1 MQEFDIA
8 VIGAGSAGPKA
19 ARIAAR
25 LGAKVVIFE
34 EALIGGECLYTGC
47 VPSKALIHSAT
58 LWNRIGRAQE
68 FGLPKMAGAVDF
80 GAVMRHARRTVEE
93 VGAGSA
99 VESFSKQGIA
109 TVCQR
114 AVFVDAHTVET
125 SKTRTQ
131 YRAKQFILCTGSRP
145 KIPAIPGL
153 EEAGYDT
160 NQTVFHYIEL
170 PRRMVVLGGG
180 PIGCELGQVFARFGC
195 EVTLLHN
202 GKRILA
208 RDDRDAALVLQEQ
221 LARDGI
227 RIITEARV
235 ERVSKRGNEKVLTL
249 ADMPEE
255 IACDAILVSTG
266 RASNVEGLNLEAAGV
281 VCEPGARLKANEH
294 LQTNIP
300 HIWAAGDVTTELKFT
315 HVCSYEG
322 AVAALNAVAKLR
334 GKGYACPVDY
344 RVIPRV
350 TYTDPEVASVGLTPV
365 QARLSHGEPTVEIS
379 RFAFADLD
387 RAIIEGDTQGFVQI
401 VSLKDDG
408 AILGA
413 QIVGAHAGGLIN
425 ELCLAMRAHLSVA
438 DIAMTMHAYPTY
450 PEAVEAAAYETS
462 HAPLSSCI
470 PREMGDSQEMPLD
483 IAVQI
488 AAM

>member
-19 ARIAAR
+19 ARTAAR

-58 LWNRIGRAQE
+58 LWNRIGRAAE
-68 FGLPKMAGAVDF
+68 FGLPALEGKADF
-80 GAVMRHARRTVEE
+80 GAVMKHARRTVEV

-99 VESFSKQGIA
+99 VESFARQGIA
-109 TVCQR
+109 TVCER
-114 AVFVDAHTVET
+114 AVFVDANTVET
-125 SKTRTQ
+125 KKTHTQ

-145 KIPAIPGL
+145 AVPPIPGL

-160 NQTVFHYIEL
+160 NQTVFDYTEL

-202 GKRILA
+202 GPRILA
-208 RDDRDAALVLQEQ
+208 RDDHDAAEVLHEQ
-221 LARDGI
+221 LERDGL
-227 RIITEARV
+227 RI
-235 ERVSKRGNEKVLTL
+235 LT
-249 ADMPEE
+249 
-255 IACDAILVSTG
+255 ILVSTG
-266 RASNVEGLNLEAAGV
+266 RRSNVEGLNLGGAGV
-281 VCEPGARLKANEH
+281 RCEPGARLKTNAH
-294 LQTNIP
+294 MQTNVP

-322 AVAALNAVAKLR
+322 AVAALNAVANLR
-334 GKGYACPVDY
+334 GKDHACAADY

-350 TYTDPEVASVGLTPV
+350 TYTDPEIASVGLTPAL
-365 QARLSHGEPTVEIS
+365 ARMTHHGEDAIEVA
-379 RFAFADLD
+379 RFPFEHLD

-401 VSLKDDG
+401 VSLKGDG
-408 AILGA
+408 TILGA
-413 QIVGAHAGGLIN
+413 QIAGAHAGSLIS
-425 ELCLAMRAHLSVA
+425 EVCLAMRADLPVSE
-438 DIAMTMHAYPTY
+438 IALTMHAYPTF

-462 HAPLSSCI
+462 HAPLSPCI
-470 PREMGDSQEMPLD
+470 PREMGDPEEPLLEMGAQLTVP
-483 IAVQI
+483 QTE
-488 AAM
+488 

>member
-1 MQEFDIA
+1 MHDFDIA

-19 ARIAAR
+19 ARTAAR
-25 LGAKVVIFE
+25 LGAKVAIFE

-68 FGLPKMAGAVDF
+68 FGLPKMAGALDF

-99 VESFSKQGIA
+99 VDSFARQGIA
-109 TVCQR
+109 TVCER
-114 AVFVDAHTVET
+114 AAFVDSHTVET
-125 SKTRTQ
+125 SKTHTQ
-131 YRAKQFILCTGSRP
+131 YRASQFILCTGSRP
-145 KIPAIPGL
+145 KVPAIPGL

-160 NQTVFHYIEL
+160 NQTVFDYTKL
-170 PRRMVVLGGG
+170 PKRMVVLGGG

-208 RDDRDAALVLQEQ
+208 RDDQEAALVLHDQ
-221 LARDGI
+221 LLRDAI

-235 ERVSKRGNEKVLTL
+235 ENVAKRGDEKVLTL
-249 ADMPEE
+249 ADTREE
-255 IACDAILVSTG
+255 IVCDAILVSTG
-266 RASNVEGLNLEAAGV
+266 RASNVESLNLDAAGV
-281 VCEPGARLKANEH
+281 ACEPGARLKTSDH

-322 AVAALNAVAKLR
+322 AVAALNAVGALR
-334 GKGYACPVDY
+334 GKGLACPVDY
-344 RVIPRV
+344 RVVPRV
-350 TYTDPEVASVGLTPV
+350 TYTDPEVASVGLTPA
-365 QARLSHGEPTVEIS
+365 QARLSHGEPTVEIA
-379 RFAFADLD
+379 RFAFEDLD

-408 AILGA
+408 TILGA

-425 ELCLAMRAHLSVA
+425 ELCLAMRARLPVA
-438 DIAMTMHAYPTY
+438 EIALTMHAYPTY

-470 PREMGDSQEMPLD
+470 PREMGDNTEQPLD
-483 IAVQI
+483 IGAQI
-488 AAM
+488 AAL